1 MAFYLDT
8 SALAKLVVA
17 EPETAS
23 LRSWIAEQDRT
34 LVCCDLAR
42 TELTRAV
49 RRVAPERMVDAHAV
63 LDGLTLLTVPAS
75 LFAAAGRLDPP
86 ELRSLDAV
94 HLAAALELGDDLEAL
109 VAYNERLQQAAR
121 VNGIDVL
128 APA

>member
-17 EPETAS
+17 ESETSA

-34 LVCCDLAR
+34 LVSCDLAR

-49 RRVAPERMVDAHAV
+49 RHVAPERMIEAQAV

-75 LFAAAGRLDPP
+75 VFASAGRLDPV

-109 VAYNERLQQAAR
+109 VAYDERLQQAAR
-121 VNGIDVL
+121 LNGIDVV
-128 APA
+128 APG

>member
-1 MAFYLDT
+1 MAFYLHT

-17 EPETAS
+17 EPETAA
-23 LRSWIAEQDRT
+23 LRSWLAAQDRT
-34 LVCCDLAR
+34 LVSCDLAR

-49 RRVAPERMVDAHAV
+49 RRVAPERMIDAHAV

-75 LFAAAGRLDPP
+75 VFTAAGRLDPV

-109 VAYNERLQQAAR
+109 VAYDERLQQAAR
-121 VNGIDVL
+121 LNGIEVV

>member
-17 EPETAS
+17 EPETAA
-23 LRSWIAEQDRT
+23 LRSWLAEQDRT
-34 LVCCDLAR
+34 LVSCDLAR

-49 RRVAPERMVDAHAV
+49 RRAAPERMVDAHAV
-63 LDGLTLLTVPAS
+63 LDGVTLLTVPAS
-75 LFAAAGRLDPP
+75 VFAAAGRLDPV

-109 VAYNERLQQAAR
+109 VAYDERLRHAAR
-121 VNGIDVL
+121 LNGIDVI

>member
-1 MAFYLDT
+1 VAFYLDT

-17 EPETAS
+17 EPETAA
-23 LRSWIAEQDRT
+23 LRSWLAEQDRT
-34 LVCCDLAR
+34 LVSCDLAR
-42 TELTRAV
+42 TDLTRAV

-75 LFAAAGRLDPP
+75 LFAAAGRLDPL

-94 HLAAALELGDDLEAL
+94 HLAAALELGDELEAL
-109 VAYNERLQQAAR
+109 VAYDERLQQAAR
-121 VNGIDVL
+121 LNGIDVV

>member
-17 EPETAS
+17 EPETAA
-23 LRSWIAEQDRT
+23 LRSWLAEQDRT
-34 LVCCDLAR
+34 VVSCDLAR

-63 LDGLTLLTVPAS
+63 LDGVTLLTVPAS
-75 LFAAAGRLDPP
+75 VFASAGRLDPV
-86 ELRSLDAV
+86 ELRSLDAL

-109 VAYNERLQQAAR
+109 VAYDERLQLAAR
-121 VNGIDVL
+121 LNGIDVL